1 MRHPP
6 KVWESRWDGA
16 THTGFLPRT
25 QKTIHCPPNCLPER
39 SALSGSPATGLRRW
53 GDLGPVSAARS
64 WGQRTRPLRGVEG
77 PAFVF
82 SWISK
87 LHGCPTLG
95 AHLSLCLGWDRTN
108 LAAGGLVSG
117 HDFSRAANA
126 MRHTILRSLI
136 PNPSSLSTRSSVPC
150 SFFPGL
156 SSLQSLIPGP
166 YPSSLS
172 SPGMFASPR
181 NPLKTLRRFPP
192 PSLQFISRFR
202 RILKP

>member
-87 LHGCPTLG
+87 LHGCPTLS
-95 AHLSLCLGWDRTN
+95 ALLSLRLGWDRTN
-108 LAAGGLVSG
+108 LTAGASYQCRKCHAPHHPPFPDPKSLVPVYSILG
-117 HDFSRAANA
+117 PLFLFSRSFW
-126 MRHTILRSLI
+126 SLV
-136 PNPSSLSTRSSVPC
+136 PNPWSVPPV
-150 SFFPGL
+150 FWTDP
-156 SSLQSLIPGP
+156 Q
-166 YPSSLS
+166 
-172 SPGMFASPR
+172 
-181 NPLKTLRRFPP
+181 K
-192 PSLQFISRFR
+192 
-202 RILKP
+202 